1 MTTWEWI
8 GLLLFLIVVMLLFF
22 ASFGGSNIDGQN
34 IEEYM
39 ENLFE
44 EKPIKKAKK

>member
-8 GLLLFLIVVMLLFF
+8 GLLVFLIIVMLLFF
-22 ASFGGSNIDGQN
+22 AAFGGSNIDSQN

-44 EKPIKKAKK
+44 EKNKKANK